1 MMESLYDKA
10 NTRMTRLK
18 NTGFNYEGRIFEK
31 SMSPYLFGDTKRREI
46 LLSFETM
53 VFFLVQKV
61 KMIKTFY
68 NYTVPR
74 DYKHIN

>member
-1 MMESLYDKA
+1 
-10 NTRMTRLK
+10 MTRLK
-18 NTGFNYEGRIFEK
+18 NTGFNYEGKIFEK
-31 SMSPYLFGDTKRREI
+31 SMSQYLFRDDSRRDI
-46 LLSFETM
+46 LLNYEKLIY
-53 VFFLVQKV
+53 FLVQKV

>member
-1 MMESLYDKA
+1 
-10 NTRMTRLK
+10 MTRLK
-18 NTGFNYEGRIFEK
+18 NTGFNYEGKIFEK
-31 SMSPYLFGDTKRREI
+31 SMSQYLFRDDNRRDI
-46 LLSFETM
+46 LLNYEKLIH
-53 VFFLVQKV
+53 FLVQKV